1 MSSRMRVSACA
12 LLVLWAGAANA
23 DDQGFY
29 FGASGGLAKY
39 EGDEPQGLSDL
50 IPDDEASVWAV
61 SGGYRINRYFAVEV
75 GYLNLGT
82 LEGPTR
88 REGSPHPG
96 GSSLVQRE
104 LQTTGPAIT
113 AIGTLPL
120 SESWKA
126 YMRAGVLLADS
137 ELNQRSNGAP
147 SSFSFDSEAPTLGAG
162 VQYDCKAHWSAR
174 LEFEHWFDIG
184 DDVGLQA
191 EVNALSLAVLY
202 RL

>member
-1 MSSRMRVSACA
+1 MMSSRIRVSACA
-12 LLVLWAGAANA
+12 LLLLSAGAANA

-39 EGDEPQGLSDL
+39 KGNVLSNL
-50 IPDDEASVWAV
+50 IPDDETSMWGV
-61 SGGYRINRYFAVEV
+61 SGGYRINRYFAVEA
-75 GYLNLGT
+75 GYVNLGT
-82 LEGPTR
+82 LEGPAR

-96 GSSLVQRE
+96 NSSLVQRE
-104 LQTTGPAIT
+104 LETTGPAIT

-120 SESWKA
+120 SESWEV
-126 YMRAGVLLADS
+126 YVRAGVLLADS
-137 ELNQRSNGAP
+137 EMNRLIDGAP

-162 VQYDCKAHWSAR
+162 VQYGWKAHWSAR

-184 DDVGLQA
+184 DDLGIDA
-191 EVNALSLAVLY
+191 EVNGLSLAILY